1 MRGAG
6 PGRLGNLCYL
16 GFCGARDPVSEEIKE
31 GHGERDGACEFDG
44 GIAR

>member
-6 PGRLGNLCYL
+6 SGRLGNVRYM
-16 GFCGARDPVSEEIKE
+16 GFYAAREGVSEEIKE
-31 GHGERDGACEFDG
+31 GDGERDGACEFDG